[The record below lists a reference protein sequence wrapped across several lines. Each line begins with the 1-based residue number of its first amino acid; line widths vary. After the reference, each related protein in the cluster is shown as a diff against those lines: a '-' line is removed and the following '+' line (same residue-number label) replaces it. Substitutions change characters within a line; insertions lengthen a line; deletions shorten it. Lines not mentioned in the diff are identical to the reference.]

1 VTDDPHQLSLIAT
14 GGDSSARL
22 GRAFDPARL
31 TQARFL
37 AAFTK
42 AELAAAVGVSPAAIG
57 QFEAGAAAPRPEV
70 LTKIARKLEQTP
82 AFFLPGRPHA
92 RLDASM
98 AHFRSLRSTRV
109 RQRAKAVAFVEQVWE
124 LQYALEKRIALPAVD
139 LPGYGDGADSLAGH
153 DPPQAARLV
162 RQNWGVPPGPLT
174 HMVRTLEIR
183 GVIVTLLSLEDD
195 KDDKDDKDVTGV
207 KARIDAFSTSR
218 LPRPIIVL
226 TADRA
231 NDVYR
236 SRFTAAHELGHLLMH
251 RDITPGDLEQ
261 EREADRFAAE
271 LLTPTEQ
278 IAPELSA
285 RVRLS
290 GLQQTAQR
298 WGVSTSSLVLRSREI
313 GLISEVSA
321 RRAYQKLQDL
331 QRSGAMAP
339 EPITLYPGETPS
351 MMRKAY
357 ELAEEHGL
365 TLEDLSA
372 ELAWPVHRIRAL
384 IDIDPRPRLTLA

>member
-1 VTDDPHQLSLIAT
+1 MSDDPRQLSLIAADGAT
-14 GGDSSARL
+14 AARL
-22 GRAFDPARL
+22 GRPFDPARL
-31 TQARFL
+31 TQARSL
-37 AAFTK
+37 AALTK
-42 AELAAAVGVSPAAIG
+42 AELASSVGVSPAAIG

-70 LTKIARKLEQTP
+70 LAKIADTLEQTP

-124 LQYALEKRIALPAVD
+124 LQYALEKRIALPPVD
-139 LPGYGDGADSLAGH
+139 LPGYGDGADSLAGA
-153 DPPQAARLV
+153 DPLQAAKWV
-162 RQNWGVPPGPLT
+162 RQRWALPPGPLT
-174 HMVRTLEIR
+174 HLVRTLEVR
-183 GVIVTLLSLEDD
+183 GVIVTLLSL
-195 KDDKDDKDVTGV
+195 KDDSGDVDETG
-207 KARIDAFSTSR
+207 ARSRIDAFSTSR

-236 SRFTAAHELGHLLMH
+236 SRFTAAHELGHLLLH
-251 RDITPGDLEQ
+251 RDVTPGDLEQ
-261 EREADRFAAE
+261 EREANRFAAE

-278 IAPELSA
+278 IAPELST

-290 GLQQTAQR
+290 ALQRTAQR
-298 WGVSTSSLVLRSREI
+298 WGVSAQSLVLRSREL

-321 RRAYQKLQDL
+321 RRAYQKLHDL
-331 QRSGAMAP
+331 QRSGATAP
-339 EPITLYPGETPS
+339 EPITSYPGETPS

-357 ELAEEHGL
+357 ELAETHGL
-365 TLEDLSA
+365 TLEALGR
-372 ELAWPVHRIRAL
+372 ELAWPVERVTAL
-384 IDIDPRPRLTLA
+384 IDVDPRPRLRLA

>member
-1 VTDDPHQLSLIAT
+1 MRDDPRQLSLIAT
-14 GGDSSARL
+14 GDGTPLST
-22 GRAFDPARL
+22 GRPFDPARL

-37 AAFTK
+37 AGLTK
-42 AELAAAVGVSPAAIG
+42 ADLADAAGVSPAAIG
-57 QFEAGAAAPRPEV
+57 QFEAGVAAPRPEV
-70 LTKIARKLEQTP
+70 LVKLSRALNQAP

-124 LQYALEKRIALPAVD
+124 LQYALEKRIALPPVD
-139 LPGYGDGADSLAGH
+139 LPGYGDGKGSLAGY
-153 DPPQAARLV
+153 DPLQAARQV
-162 RQNWGVPPGPLT
+162 RQSWGVPPGPLN
-174 HMVRTLEIR
+174 HLVRTLEVR
-183 GVIVTLLSLEDD
+183 GVIVTLLSLRDD
-195 KDDKDDKDVTGV
+195 SVEVEEGRSA
-207 KARIDAFSTSR
+207 ARIDAFSTSR

-231 NDVYR
+231 DDVYR
-236 SRFTAAHELGHLLMH
+236 SRFTAAHELGHLLLH

-285 RVRLS
+285 RVRLTAM
-290 GLQQTAQR
+290 QQTSQR
-298 WGVSTSSLVLRSREI
+298 WGVSASSLVLRSREL

-321 RRAYQKLQDL
+321 RRAYQRLQEL
-331 QRSGAMAP
+331 RRSGAMAP

-351 MMRKAY
+351 MMRKAF
-357 ELAEEHGL
+357 ELAEQHGL
-365 TLEDLSA
+365 TVEALSA
-372 ELAWPVHRIRAL
+372 ELAWPVDRVTSL
-384 IDIDPRPRLTLA
+384 MDIDPRPRLSLA

>member
-1 VTDDPHQLSLIAT
+1 VTNDPHQLSLIAT
-14 GGDSSARL
+14 NGDSSALL

-37 AAFTK
+37 AAITK
-42 AELAAAVGVSPAAIG
+42 SELAAAAGVSPAAIG

-70 LTKIARKLEQTP
+70 LTKIARKLEQTH
-82 AFFLPGRPHA
+82 AFFLAGRPHA

-139 LPGYGDGADSLAGH
+139 LPGYGDGGDSLAGY
-153 DPPQAARLV
+153 DPLQAARLV
-162 RQNWGVPPGPLT
+162 RQSWGVPPGPLA
-174 HMVRTLEIR
+174 HMVRTLEVR
-183 GVIVTLLSLEDD
+183 GVIVTLLSLKDDEDD
-195 KDDKDDKDVTGV
+195 TDVTGV

-236 SRFTAAHELGHLLMH
+236 SRFTAAHELGHLLLH

-261 EREADRFAAE
+261 EREADCFAAE

-278 IAPELSA
+278 IAPQLSA

-290 GLQQTAQR
+290 ALQQTAQR
-298 WGVSTSSLVLRSREI
+298 WGVSTSSLVLRSREL

-321 RRAYQKLQDL
+321 RRAYQKLQEL

-357 ELAEEHGL
+357 ELAEKHGL

-372 ELAWPVHRIRAL
+372 ELAWPLHRIRTL

>member
-1 VTDDPHQLSLIAT
+1 MTDDPRQLSLIAT
-14 GGDSSARL
+14 DGDRAALL

-31 TQARFL
+31 TQARSL
-37 AAFTK
+37 AAITK
-42 AELAAAVGVSPAAIG
+42 AELASAVGVSPAAIG

-70 LTKIARKLEQTP
+70 LAKIAKRLEQTP

-124 LQYALEKRIALPAVD
+124 LQYALEKRVALPAVD
-139 LPGYGDGADSLAGH
+139 LPGYGDGTDSLAGC
-153 DPPQAARLV
+153 DPLEAAKWV
-162 RQNWGVPPGPLT
+162 RQSWAVPSGPLT
-174 HMVRTLEIR
+174 HLVRTLEVR
-183 GVIVTLLSLEDD
+183 GVIVTLLSL
-195 KDDKDDKDVTGV
+195 KDDSGDSDEAGV

-236 SRFTAAHELGHLLMH
+236 SRFTAAHELGHLLLH

-261 EREADRFAAE
+261 EREADHFAAE

-278 IAPELSA
+278 IALELST

-290 GLQQTAQR
+290 ALQQTAQR
-298 WGVSTSSLVLRSREI
+298 WGVSTSSLVLRSREL

-331 QRSGAMAP
+331 QRAGAMVP

-357 ELAEEHGL
+357 ELAEKHGL
-365 TLEDLSA
+365 TIEDLST
-372 ELAWPVHRIRAL
+372 ELAWPVQRITTL
-384 IDIDPRPRLTLA
+384 IDIDPRPRLSLA

>member
-1 VTDDPHQLSLIAT
+1 MTDDPHQLSLIAT
-14 GGDSSARL
+14 DGEKPALL
-22 GRAFDPARL
+22 GRAFDAARL

-37 AAFTK
+37 AGITK
-42 AELAAAVGVSPAAIG
+42 ADLASAVGVSPAAIG
-57 QFEAGAAAPRPEV
+57 QFEAGVAAPRPEV
-70 LTKIARKLEQTP
+70 LTKIAQKLEQAP

-139 LPGYGDGADSLAGH
+139 LPGYGDGADSLAGC
-153 DPPQAARLV
+153 DPLQAARRV
-162 RQNWGVPPGPLT
+162 RQSWGVPPGPLT
-174 HMVRTLEIR
+174 HLVRTLEVR
-183 GVIVTLLSLEDD
+183 GVIVTLLSL
-195 KDDKDDKDVTGV
+195 KDDGDETDATGG

-236 SRFTAAHELGHLLMH
+236 SRFTAAHELGHLLLH

-278 IAPELSA
+278 IAPELAA

-290 GLQQTAQR
+290 ALQQTSQR
-298 WGVSTSSLVLRSREI
+298 WGVSPSSLVLRSREL
-313 GLISEVSA
+313 GLISEASA
-321 RRAYQKLQDL
+321 RRAYQKLQEL
-331 QRSGAMAP
+331 RRSGAMAP
-339 EPITLYPGETPS
+339 EPITSYPGEAPS
-351 MMRKAY
+351 MMRKAF
-357 ELAEEHGL
+357 ELAEKHGL
-365 TLEDLSA
+365 TVEALST
-372 ELAWPVHRIRAL
+372 ELAWSVQRITSL